1 MKTLWLEA
9 RANKTFLIA
18 ENALKELPKEL
29 ALFTTVQY
37 MDSFEPIKAQL
48 EKAGIKVHVIDG
60 KHTKYSGQ
68 ILGCET
74 IKSDVP
80 AFLYV
85 GDGLF
90 HPQALMMQNEKPV
103 FAYDPRS
110 ETLVIIDEKDIE
122 KTKKKIKGAILKFLT
137 ANEIGVIITTKP
149 GQNRRKDAEK
159 LKQMIEAKGKTCY
172 FFLCDNVDFSQLEN
186 FPFVEVWVNTA
197 CPRIAID
204 EYEKFNKPV
213 INIDD
218 VLELDL

>member
-9 RANKTFLIA
+9 RANKTFL
-18 ENALKELPKEL
+18 LSKEVIKALPKEL

-37 MDSFEPIKAQL
+37 INSFEAIKAQL
-48 EKAGIKVHVIDG
+48 EKAGIKVHIIDG

-74 IKSDVP
+74 IKCDVP

-103 FAYDPRS
+103 FAYDPRT

-137 ANEIGVIITTKP
+137 ADEIGVIITTKP
-149 GQNRRKDAEK
+149 GQNRLKDAEK
-159 LKQMIEAKGKTCY
+159 LKQKIEAKGKTCY

-213 INIDD
+213 VNIDD
-218 VLELDL
+218 VIGLE